1 MYYIVTLC
9 DLYDIYF
16 LRCQEESYTPFAS
29 FSFDGVLGLALD
41 SMAQSNEFSVMNLL
55 QQSGILKQ
63 PIFSVFLSDSEEER
77 SEITF
82 GDVKKEHMAS
92 DLYWVPV
99 SGTAGYWE
107 VQRDERDLSSKCRW
121 RLKTSILTTK
131 LSWELRVA

>member
-1 MYYIVTLC
+1 
-9 DLYDIYF
+9 
-16 LRCQEESYTPFAS
+16 
-29 FSFDGVLGLALD
+29 
-41 SMAQSNEFSVMNLL
+41 MAQSNEFSVMNLL

-92 DLYWVPV
+92 ELYWVPV

-107 VQRDERDLSSKCRW
+107 VQERLRESWECRW
-121 RLKTSILTTK
+121 RLKTSTSTTK
-131 LSWELRVA
+131 LSWAA